1 MKPARGDVEFERLLE
16 RELQRTL
23 GAAQGPSPRAA
34 QAAYWIASRTR
45 GGASLTIRPGV
56 LGSLMSKGAV
66 GLVAAA
72 LAVGGGGAVIAAAA
86 TGSANPMNWGQQV
99 REAVEAC
106 KAPFADHS
114 RSDAFAD
121 AHTGGRNV
129 GQCVSAFAQG
139 HGDQQQ
145 ATHGEKRESGST
157 ATPTP
162 TAHGESGVS
171 HGQGSDASQDRSA
184 NSSEHSSGHGKPSPK
199 S

>member
-1 MKPARGDVEFERLLE
+1 M
-16 RELQRTL
+16 
-23 GAAQGPSPRAA
+23 
-34 QAAYWIASRTR
+34 
-45 GGASLTIRPGV
+45 TIRPGV

-86 TGSANPMNWGQQV
+86 TGSANPMHWGQQV
-99 REAVEAC
+99 REAVETC
-106 KAPFADHS
+106 KAQFGDADHS
-114 RSDAFAD
+114 QSDAFRD
-121 AHTGGRNV
+121 AHPTSGPRNV
-129 GQCVSAFAQG
+129 GQCVSAFAQT

-157 ATPTP
+157 PTPTP
-162 TAHGESGVS
+162 TGHGQSGAS
-171 HGQGSDASQDRSA
+171 HTQGSDASQDRSA